1 MHLARLDVTSL
12 KLTLFV
18 SVLCMCFLPGT
29 IITSQLIEYSLQ
41 SASNTPICLCLLPPR
56 LFSFSCLFHPLPS
69 CSHLRHLALRPLRNV
84 LYHSFTLGKCFKS
97 FLQSS
102 ASVERACVHITVT
115 ALSYSN
121 PHGFGAADRLIR
133 CDVCLC
139 CCCCPQATVA
149 HALHHRQKSSYPAA
163 SFVLLTAHP
172 AVSRRS
178 GFSPRLSSSNDRTCT
193 HCLRDLHSFQLV
205 LRGLPPLP
213 KCAGET

>member
-1 MHLARLDVTSL
+1 MEGEAILQVKTHCCFSPLLPWLRCIWRGWMSHHWSSRCPYLSSTCVFFQPPSSPRNLSNTVCNQHPTRPSASAFFLRAYSPLHAFFIRFHLAPTFAILHCGL
-12 KLTLFV
+12 Y
-18 SVLCMCFLPGT
+18 G
-29 IITSQLIEYSLQ
+29 
-41 SASNTPICLCLLPPR
+41 
-56 LFSFSCLFHPLPS
+56 
-69 CSHLRHLALRPLRNV
+69 NV

-121 PHGFGAADRLIR
+121 PHGSGAADRLIR

-163 SFVLLTAHP
+163 SFVLLTAYP
-172 AVSRRS
+172 AVS
-178 GFSPRLSSSNDRTCT
+178 L
-193 HCLRDLHSFQLV
+193 LRID
-205 LRGLPPLP
+205 PPP
-213 KCAGET
+213 